1 MQVLIYILFGLPQ
14 RCLYSKYWNSLR
26 PPRWPGCPSRTTN
39 SAAAG
44 RAFCREAHWSLS
56 LGFYCG
62 DGQEGLL
69 CLATPLKFQPPR
81 KQADVTINHIV
92 QAAWTQTTLSVR
104 GRCPPAWG
112 ALHSPGFPDTSQ
124 GQQPWACSVSASP
137 HRIALR
143 SCKRPAATPQA
154 LMMGKAM

>member
-1 MQVLIYILFGLPQ
+1 MARLPLPHNKHCSCGQ
-14 RCLYSKYWNSLR
+14 SLL
-26 PPRWPGCPSRTTN
+26 P
-39 SAAAG
+39 
-44 RAFCREAHWSLS
+44 REAHWSLS
-56 LGFYCG
+56 LGCYCG

-69 CLATPLKFQPPR
+69 CLATLLKFQPPR

>member
-1 MQVLIYILFGLPQ
+1 MRLVWSSVCALHE
-14 RCLYSKYWNSLR
+14 
-26 PPRWPGCPSRTTN
+26 RWPGCPSRTTN
-39 SAAAG
+39 TAAAG

-143 SCKRPAATPQA
+143 SCKRPAATSQA